1 MSCWLLK
8 GPVDRTSNHIKFYKR
23 FDDSPH
29 ERYAEEQCRL
39 QAAGRAFSVT
49 TFPGTG
55 SSICSVFTDFPYVSD
70 VKTTINMD
78 GASKTVFC
86 QF

>member
-1 MSCWLLK
+1 MSCLPLK
-8 GPVDRTSNHIKFYKR
+8 GPVDRTLNNIEFYKR
-23 FDDSPH
+23 FDDTPH
-29 ERYAEEQCRL
+29 ESFAKDRCRL
-39 QAAGRAFSVT
+39 QASGLAFSVT

-55 SSICSVFTDFPYVSD
+55 KSVCTAFADFPYVSD
-70 VKTTINMD
+70 VKTTLNVD